1 MTAAARG
8 APASDAPD
16 RCPEDPGEGGRRAA
30 VPLTVLLI
38 GLAVLLAGSAVV
50 AVGVGPVG
58 IGPGTVLRVL
68 ADRLTGAG
76 PAGSGAGY
84 ADYIV
89 WELRAP
95 RAVQGV
101 FVGAGLAVAGTVV
114 QAVVRNPVADPHVL
128 GLSSGAAVGAVAAA
142 TTVGPAL
149 LGAVTLP
156 AAAFAGALAAGIG
169 VYAVSRT
176 AGTLSR
182 TRLILA
188 GIAVGQLLGGATSFL
203 VLRTEDAGAQQQ
215 VLFWLLGSLAG
226 ARWDL
231 ALTCAAAVTALT
243 AAVLAAA
250 GRLNLL
256 VLGDEA
262 ASALGLDPGRA
273 RAAAF
278 TATALLTGTVVAV
291 SGTIGFVG
299 LVVPH
304 LARLLVGAEHRRAVP
319 VAALLGALLL
329 VWADTAARTVLAPS
343 ELPIGILTAA
353 VGVPFFVA
361 ALRRSNLVGGDAP

>member
-1 MTAAARG
+1 
-8 APASDAPD
+8 
-16 RCPEDPGEGGRRAA
+16 
-30 VPLTVLLI
+30 
-38 GLAVLLAGSAVV
+38 
-50 AVGVGPVG
+50 
-58 IGPGTVLRVL
+58 
-68 ADRLTGAG
+68 TGAG

-262 ASALGLDPGRA
+262 ASAL
-273 RAAAF
+273 
-278 TATALLTGTVVAV
+278 
-291 SGTIGFVG
+291 
-299 LVVPH
+299 
-304 LARLLVGAEHRRAVP
+304 
-319 VAALLGALLL
+319 
-329 VWADTAARTVLAPS
+329 
-343 ELPIGILTAA
+343 
-353 VGVPFFVA
+353 
-361 ALRRSNLVGGDAP
+361 

>member
-1 MTAAARG
+1 MTAAAPG
-8 APASDAPD
+8 APASGAPARPPD
-16 RCPEDPGEGGRRAA
+16 GPGGTGRRPA
-30 VPLTVLLI
+30 VPLPVLFA
-38 GLAVLLAGSAVV
+38 GLALLLAGSAVV

-58 IGPGTVLRVL
+58 IGPGTVLRIL
-68 ADRLTGAG
+68 ADRLSGAG
-76 PAGSGAGY
+76 PAGPGAGY

-95 RAVQGV
+95 RVVQGV
-101 FVGAGLAVAGTVV
+101 SVGAGLAVAGVVV

-128 GLSSGAAVGAVAAA
+128 GLSSGAAAGAVAV
-142 TTVGPAL
+142 TTTAGSAL

-169 VYAVSRT
+169 VHAVSRT

-188 GIAVGQLLGGATSFL
+188 GIAVGQLLGGTTSFL
-203 VLRTEDAGAQQQ
+203 VLRAESADAQQQ

-243 AAVLAAA
+243 AAVLAA

-278 TATALLTGTVVAV
+278 TAAALLTGTVVAV

-329 VWADTAARTVLAPS
+329 VWADTAARTALAPA